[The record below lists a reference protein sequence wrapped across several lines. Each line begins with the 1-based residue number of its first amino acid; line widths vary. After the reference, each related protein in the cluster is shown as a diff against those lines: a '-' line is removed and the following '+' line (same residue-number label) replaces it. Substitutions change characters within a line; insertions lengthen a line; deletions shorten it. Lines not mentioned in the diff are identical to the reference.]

1 MPRSDRPPP
10 PTVLIVDDNS
20 EVLDVLSDLVSNIGH
35 ATVMARTGVA
45 GIALRGST
53 AGRRPARHRPAAV
66 AGRRRDLARH
76 QTRPAGSA
84 GWSWSRPTSTK
95 PSPRGALRDGAFDYG
110 CARSSR
116 PPRVEALRVLPWR
129 PWRISAVNS

>member
-1 MPRSDRPPP
+1 MPRSGRPAP
-10 PTVLIVDDNS
+10 PTVLIVDDDMQ
-20 EVLDVLSDLVSNIGH
+20 VLDVLCDLVSNIGY
-35 ATVMARTGVA
+35 ATVAARTGVA

-84 GWSWSRPTSTK
+84 G
-95 PSPRGALRDGAFDYG
+95 
-110 CARSSR
+110 
-116 PPRVEALRVLPWR
+116 
-129 PWRISAVNS
+129 